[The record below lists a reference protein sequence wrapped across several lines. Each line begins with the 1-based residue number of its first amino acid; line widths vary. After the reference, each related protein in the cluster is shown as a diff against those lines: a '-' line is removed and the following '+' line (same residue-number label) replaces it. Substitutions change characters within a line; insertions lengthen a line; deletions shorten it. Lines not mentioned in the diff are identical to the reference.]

1 MANESKIGLVPQ
13 ADLTTGTPTNKQMVA
28 RIRALIPDPDTRSS
42 SGAISGKGF
51 YDEMSPAIAAQLHV
65 ELTALE
71 TAITNA

>member
-13 ADLTTGTPTNKQMVA
+13 ADLTTGAPTNKQMVA